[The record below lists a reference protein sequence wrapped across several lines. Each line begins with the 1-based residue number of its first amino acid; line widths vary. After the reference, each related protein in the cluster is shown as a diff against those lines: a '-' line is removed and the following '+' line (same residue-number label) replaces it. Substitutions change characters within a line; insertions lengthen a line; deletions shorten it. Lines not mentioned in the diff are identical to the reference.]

1 LILYRAAWVLP
12 ISAPPIRNGG
22 VLTHDRRVVA
32 ISAAFDDGHV
42 LADRATP
49 RSRVSPDAETRIET
63 VDLGD
68 VAILPGLVNAHTH
81 LELSWMRG
89 RIPPS
94 DSMPAWAATLI
105 SLRREKGADP
115 PAPIADAIRE
125 SRAAGTALVG
135 DVTNTLAAY
144 ELLSDSRL
152 RGDIFYELL
161 GFNPSSPEQVVK
173 AAQST
178 LQQLA
183 PRSQWRPS
191 IVPHAPFSVSPALF
205 RAIAHAAADCAVSVH
220 LGESPDEIQF
230 LRDGTGAWRE
240 LVGRI
245 GAWNDQWRPPGCGPV
260 EYLDQLGLVNDRLL
274 AVHGTQL
281 QKPELARLAAARA
294 TLVACPRSNRW
305 TGAGTPSVER
315 FYESGVRVAVGTD
328 SLASV
333 EDLNVFAE
341 LAEMRRLA
349 PHVPAAQ
356 LLQSGTLAGAQA
368 LGFADEFGTI
378 EPGKRAELIAVRIPR
393 GLDDVE
399 EYLVSGLQ
407 PDAIMWLE
415 TA

>member
-22 VLTHDRRVVA
+22 VLVRAGRVAAV
-32 ISAAFDDGHV
+32 SATFDDGQ
-42 LADRATP
+42 LARATAG
-49 RSRVSPDAETRIET
+49 SRGASEADSRIET
-63 VDLGD
+63 IDLGE

-94 DSMPAWAATLI
+94 DSMPAWAVKLMA
-105 SLRREKGADP
+105 LRREQGSDP

-135 DVTNTLAAY
+135 DVTNTLAACK
-144 ELLSDSRL
+144 LLSESRL
-152 RGDIFYELL
+152 GGDIFYELL
-161 GFNPSSPEQVVK
+161 GFNPASPQQLVE
-173 AAQST
+173 AAQSA
-178 LQQLA
+178 LAQLTA
-183 PRSQWRPS
+183 GSRWQRS

-205 RAIAHAAADCAVSVH
+205 RAIGNAADDCPISVH
-220 LGESPDEIQF
+220 LGESPEEIQF

-240 LVGRI
+240 LLRRI
-245 GAWNDQWRPPGCGPV
+245 GAWTDEWQPPGCGPV
-260 EYLDQLGLVNDRLL
+260 EYLDRLGLVNDRLL

-281 QKPELARLAAARA
+281 QKPELARLAGARA

-305 TGAGTPSVER
+305 TGAGTPPVER
-315 FYESGVRVAVGTD
+315 FYESGVRVAIGTD

-341 LAEMRRLA
+341 LAEMRNLA
-349 PHVPAAQ
+349 SHVPAAG
-356 LLQSGTLAGAQA
+356 LLESATLSGAQA
-368 LGFADEFGTI
+368 LGFADEFGSI
-378 EPGKRAELIAVRIPR
+378 EPGKRAELIAVRIPQ
-393 GLDDVE
+393 GIDDVE
-399 EYLVSGLQ
+399 EYLVSGIQ
-407 PDAIMWLE
+407 PDGIAWLD